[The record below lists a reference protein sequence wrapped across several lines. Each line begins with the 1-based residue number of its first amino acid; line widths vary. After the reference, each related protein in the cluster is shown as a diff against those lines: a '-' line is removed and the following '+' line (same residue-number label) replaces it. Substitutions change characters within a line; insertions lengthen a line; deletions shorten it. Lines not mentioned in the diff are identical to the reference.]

1 MIYAKTKTKNNPAN
15 PSANLHAVGKCS
27 GRT

>member
-15 PSANLHAVGKCS
+15 PAANLRAVGECS